1 MVQLKLILDTRRAKS
16 DGSYPIIFRIT
27 QYKKIYTLPTGF
39 SVQLNLWS
47 VHNREVIKE
56 HPNALRMNA
65 LLNKRYYEIQ
75 KALLLLGDN
84 FTIEELKALL
94 DGKPKQV
101 NEPITF
107 KSFTDKLI
115 KEMHQVNKNGN
126 ALVYRTA
133 ISKFLSFCN
142 NPNIQF
148 NEITYTLLEQFS
160 HSLTVQGLKVNSIS
174 NYFRTL
180 RAIYNKAIKQKVVDR
195 SHYPFHD
202 IKIKS
207 ERTLKRAVLRQDIAK
222 LELLQFEKGTA
233 EWQAL
238 NSFLLSFYLIGVSF
252 TDLAYLTRK
261 NIIDGRVVYRRR
273 KTHKNYSIKLFPQA
287 EAILNAF
294 HQQGAKYL
302 IPILPNH
309 IEEDS
314 LRAKQLIH
322 QWIKT
327 TNKYLKRMG
336 VDVGIPAT
344 ITTYVARHTFATT
357 AKRLGYSNELI
368 AEALGHEYGNKIT
381 NIYLDSFDQ
390 VVVDDMHLSGNTGET
405 DHPKP
410 EQTDHLKG
418 WRRLPNFAG
427 EDFQFSADLV

>member
-1 MVQLKLILDTRRAKS
+1 MVHVKTILDNRRQKT
-16 DGSYPIIFRIT
+16 DGSYPIVFRIT
-27 QYKKIYTLPTGF
+27 NYNKIYTITSGISIPANF
-39 SVQLNLWS
+39 WNQQSS
-47 VHNREVIKE
+47 EIDRS
-56 HPNALRMNA
+56 HPNAAR
-65 LLNKRYYEIQ
+65 LNLKLSKRFFEIQ
-75 KALLLLGDN
+75 RAILEIEN
-84 FTIEELKALL
+84 HFSIEELKALL
-94 DGKPKQV
+94 DGKPKQAK
-101 NEPITF
+101 EPITF

-133 ISKFLSFCN
+133 VSKFLSYCN

-252 TDLAYLTRK
+252 TDLAYLTSK

-302 IPILPNH
+302 LPILPNH
-309 IEEDS
+309 I
-314 LRAKQLIH
+314 L
-322 QWIKT
+322 
-327 TNKYLKRMG
+327 
-336 VDVGIPAT
+336 
-344 ITTYVARHTFATT
+344 
-357 AKRLGYSNELI
+357 
-368 AEALGHEYGNKIT
+368 
-381 NIYLDSFDQ
+381 
-390 VVVDDMHLSGNTGET
+390 
-405 DHPKP
+405 
-410 EQTDHLKG
+410 
-418 WRRLPNFAG
+418 
-427 EDFQFSADLV
+427 